1 MEKVGGVQQRVAAE
15 HLHPEKFAWVVVGN
29 IAAIQAG
36 DGTHAVKLADLGTV
50 VPVPLADP
58 YTLERMK

>member
-1 MEKVGGVQQRVAAE
+1 
-15 HLHPEKFAWVVVGN
+15 VVVGN

-36 DGTHAVKLADLGTV
+36 DGVHPVKLSDLGTV

-58 YTLERMK
+58 LTLERPK